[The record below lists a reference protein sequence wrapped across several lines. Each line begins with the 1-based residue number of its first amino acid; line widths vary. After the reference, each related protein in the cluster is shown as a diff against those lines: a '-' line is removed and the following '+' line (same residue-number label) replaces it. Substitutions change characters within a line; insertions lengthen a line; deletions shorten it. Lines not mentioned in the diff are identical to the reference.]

1 MENGTANSMLH
12 LVLRRIGQLLIY
24 IRSSK
29 QSLTVPVEFIALGA
43 YPNSTFFYTL
53 QLINQMIKYNDF
65 VRQLLAR
72 GCSAHRKSGKH
83 LIYRHPELNRNL
95 VIPKAKTISLGIY
108 RECDKLLTT
117 IGA

>member
-1 MENGTANSMLH
+1 
-12 LVLRRIGQLLIY
+12 
-24 IRSSK
+24 
-29 QSLTVPVEFIALGA
+29 
-43 YPNSTFFYTL
+43 
-53 QLINQMIKYNDF
+53 MIKYNDF

-95 VIPKAKTISLGIY
+95 VIPKAISLGVY

-117 IGA
+117 IRA